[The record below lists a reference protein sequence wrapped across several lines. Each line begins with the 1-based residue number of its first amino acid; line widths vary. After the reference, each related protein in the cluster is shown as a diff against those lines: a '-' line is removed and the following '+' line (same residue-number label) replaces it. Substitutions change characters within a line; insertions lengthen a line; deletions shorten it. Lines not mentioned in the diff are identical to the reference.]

1 MKHLTLFLGFEGWNS
16 LRSPPSQ
23 SLSTV
28 LIPNPQPST
37 FQFFLIPFYLQ
48 SKFSSDALFLFV
60 AAVMAFVGITIQNG
74 ESSVERLRLN

>member
-1 MKHLTLFLGFEGWNS
+1 GWNS

-28 LIPNPQPST
+28 LIPNPNPSPPSDFPNPQPST